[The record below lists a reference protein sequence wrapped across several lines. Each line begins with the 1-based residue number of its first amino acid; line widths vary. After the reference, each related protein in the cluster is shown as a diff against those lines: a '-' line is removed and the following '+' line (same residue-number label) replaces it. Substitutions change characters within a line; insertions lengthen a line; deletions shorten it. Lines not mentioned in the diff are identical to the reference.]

1 MTATS
6 FDTLKATRELEAAGI
21 DRPQAEAIAAAMRGA
36 AVADHD
42 QRATKTDIRW
52 ILAILG
58 FQSAFILAIAGRMF
72 GLF

>member
-6 FDTLKATRELEAAGI
+6 FDTLKATRELEAGGAE
-21 DRPQAEAIAAAMRGA
+21 RPQAEAIAAAMRGA

-42 QRATKTDIRW
+42 PLATTADVRR
-52 ILAILG
+52 ILTILG
-58 FQSAFILAIAGRMF
+58 LQSALILAIAGRLF